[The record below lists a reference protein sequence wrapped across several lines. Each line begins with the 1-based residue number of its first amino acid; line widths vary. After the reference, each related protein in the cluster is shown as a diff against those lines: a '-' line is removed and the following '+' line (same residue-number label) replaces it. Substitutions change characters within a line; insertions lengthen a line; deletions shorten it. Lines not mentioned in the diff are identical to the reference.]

1 MRELTS
7 HRVTV
12 AEKLFAELNDELS
25 VCVEDHGDCSTYMI
39 SSDSEIF
46 GNVLIQDEDSLDLNG
61 ATVESLLAIAL
72 DSIGETSPRASHHIQ
87 CALDAL
93 QQHIFTRIVEEGK
106 KHDTTRSS

>member
-12 AEKLFAELNDELS
+12 DEKLFTELNDELS
-25 VCVEDHGDCSTYMI
+25 VCVEDHDGCSTYMI
-39 SSDSEIF
+39 CSDNEIF

-61 ATVESLLAIAL
+61 ATIESLLAIAL
-72 DSIGETSPRASHHIQ
+72 DCIKESSPRAAHHIQ
-87 CALDAL
+87 SALDAL

-106 KHDTTRSS
+106 KK